1 MRGEMKKFKTYWM
14 WWQQSL
20 SDQSF
25 FYSPW
30 KRTDYVFKGRNQK
43 EAQNK
48 MNKFLNMARITGRF
62 LCVESGYELT
72 TTGEETKSPIEQILE
87 SAMNN

>member
-1 MRGEMKKFKTYWM
+1 MNYKTYKM

-20 SDQSF
+20 RDQSF
-25 FYSPW
+25 LFSPW
-30 KRTDYVFKGRNQK
+30 KVTDYIFKGRNQK

-48 MNKFLNMARITGRF
+48 MNKFLRVARITGRF

-87 SAMNN
+87 SSIANN

>member
-1 MRGEMKKFKTYWM
+1 MYKTYRM

-20 SDQSF
+20 GDQSF
-25 FYSPW
+25 FFSPW
-30 KRTDYVFKGRNQK
+30 KITDYIFKGRNQK

-48 MNKFLNMARITGRF
+48 MNKFLKIARITGRF
-62 LCVESGYELT
+62 LCVESKYEL

-87 SAMNN
+87 SAIENK

>member
-1 MRGEMKKFKTYWM
+1 MYKTYYM

-20 SDQSF
+20 RDQSF

-43 EAQNK
+43 EAQK
-48 MNKFLNMARITGRF
+48 KLTKFVNIARITGRF
-62 LCVESGYELT
+62 LCVEAGYELT
-72 TTGEETKSPIEQILE
+72 ETGEETKSHIEQILE
-87 SAMNN
+87 SAIINN